1 VRAGLTQRLTPAAAL
16 AQAVLLAAVFQL
28 TVSGTSDLGSAWIDR
43 GRTVASAQPG
53 WISLVLG
60 LATLAAIAGAW
71 SGPPWSVAA
80 LALATAGLWL
90 SQAPA
95 RPPGQVIL
103 TVLALAVITILA
115 LRRRRLPRAW
125 LWLAGALYLVL
136 QLRWVFPG
144 AVPLGALPT
153 WLIILAATT
162 AWCAVDMGP
171 MLATALFMAAQFG
184 TAFLSLMQ
192 PSGLGASDGV
202 FWQNAAV
209 AAGSAGLAIAA
220 IRRLRRHAA
229 L

>member
-1 VRAGLTQRLTPAAAL
+1 
-16 AQAVLLAAVFQL
+16 VLLAAVFQL

-71 SGPPWSVAA
+71 SGLPWRFAV
-80 LALATAGLWL
+80 LALGTAGLWL
-90 SQAPA
+90 YQAPA

-162 AWCAVDMGP
+162 AWCAVDMRP

-192 PSGLGASDGV
+192 PSGLGASDGLA

-209 AAGSAGLAIAA
+209 AAGSACLAIAA